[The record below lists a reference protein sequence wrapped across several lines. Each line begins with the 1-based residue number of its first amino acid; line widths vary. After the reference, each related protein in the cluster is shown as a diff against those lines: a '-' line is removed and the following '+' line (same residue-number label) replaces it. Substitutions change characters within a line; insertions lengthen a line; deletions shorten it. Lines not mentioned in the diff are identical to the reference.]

1 MTSEERHE
9 LRYRRR
15 KQKRLEKKQLRYS
28 QYDNFNEVFTYEH
41 LYEAYKKCILG
52 VRWKASVQKYILNA
66 SMNIA
71 ITKKELLEDNLIIKN
86 TYEFYLYER
95 GKKRHIRS
103 VGIKER
109 VVQRC
114 LCDYSLVPMLTP
126 TFIYDNGASMAGK
139 GVGFSRKRLNKHL
152 RSFMRNHK
160 EGYVLVFDFK
170 KYFDSIPH
178 ELILEILHRHYKDE
192 RIISLIMY
200 FIKFTNKNRGL
211 DLGSQISQIL
221 ALAAANAVDHTVKDK
236 LGFKYYGRY
245 MDDGYIICES
255 KEKLHECRQAL
266 IECTSS
272 LGLKL
277 NEKKTKIVK
286 LTKGFVFLKNR
297 YFVDKN
303 RLVIVPTKSST
314 VRMRRKLKKLAP
326 KLKDG
331 LISYDDILQSYKSWV
346 SHLNG
351 AKSYKTIESMKKRF
365 NELYIDTFAVDY
377 QRYTE

>member
-221 ALAAANAVDHTVKDK
+221 ALAAANAVDHTIKDK

-245 MDDGYIICES
+245 MDDSYIIHES
-255 KEKLHECRQAL
+255 KEFLE
-266 IECTSS
+266 
-272 LGLKL
+272 GLLKDIIHIADSIGITI
-277 NEKKTKIVK
+277 NIKKTRICKLSDYWRFLQIQYSLTDTGRIIRKINPK
-286 LTKGFVFLKNR
+286 
-297 YFVDKN
+297 
-303 RLVIVPTKSST
+303 RLICMK
-314 VRMRRKLKKLAP
+314 RKMKKLAYILPP
-326 KLKDG
+326 KEFEDWYRSWFKSHYK
-331 LISYDDILQSYKSWV
+331 IMSKQQRTNMDDL
-346 SHLNG
+346 
-351 AKSYKTIESMKKRF
+351 F
-365 NELYIDTFAVDY
+365 NELKEVNYNVFNQAA
-377 QRYTE
+377 

>member
-15 KQKRLEKKQLRYS
+15 KQKRIEKQVSLCKS
-28 QYDNFNEVFTYEH
+28 YDDFNKVFTYEH
-41 LYEAYKKCILG
+41 LYDAYKKCILG

-71 ITKKELLEDNLIIKN
+71 ITKKELLDGNLVIKN

-114 LCDYSLVPMLTP
+114 LCDYSLVPMLTR
-126 TFIYDNGASMAGK
+126 TFIYDNGASMVGK
-139 GVGFSRKRLNKHL
+139 GVGFSRKRLKKHL
-152 RSFMRNHK
+152 YSFMKKHDI
-160 EGYVLVFDFK
+160 GYALVFDFK

-178 ELILEILHRHYKDE
+178 DLILEILRRHYKDE

-200 FIKFTNKNRGL
+200 FIKFTNEDCGL
-211 DLGSQISQIL
+211 DLGSQISQTL
-221 ALAAANAVDHTVKDK
+221 ALAAANKIDHLIKDK

-255 KEKLHECRQAL
+255 KEKLHECRKML
-266 IECTSS
+266 IECAAS

-297 YFVDKN
+297 YFIDDK
-303 RLVIVPTKSST
+303 RLVIVPTKCSA
-314 VRMRRKLKKLAP
+314 VRMRRKMKKLEL
-326 KLKDG
+326 KLKNG
-331 LISYDDILQSYKSWV
+331 LISYDDILQSYKSWE
-346 SHLNG
+346 SHLLG
-351 AKSYKTIESMKKRF
+351 TKSYKTVKSMKKKF
-365 NELYIDTFAVDY
+365 NQLYIDNFAIDY
-377 QRYTE
+377 KRYVG